1 MITPT
6 IGILTPTIGKP
17 ELLDCLR
24 SVAAQ
29 TIPVR
34 HYVVIDGEDY
44 ADAAT
49 ARMDEC
55 LSTSHLRV
63 ITLQENV
70 GKGFYGHRVYASVPA
85 LMNTDLVIYLDED
98 NTITPDHCESL
109 LDTLNHTQ
117 AQWAYSLRNI
127 VSATGEWLCRD
138 NCESLGKWDAYVP
151 VPNFNQSYRHIDTSC
166 YCVPRTL
173 AITVGPA
180 WYGGWGA
187 DRVFFEHLRQVAP
200 SFACSGL
207 YTVNYRL
214 GGNAGSVQLPYFLAG
229 NAAYA
234 QRFHATFPWLH
245 QEVSHHAS
253 QSVARTHA
261 PQTKIS

>member
-1 MITPT
+1 MTTPT

-34 HYVVIDGEDY
+34 HYVVKDGVEHFENIGHVLAQFSHTD
-44 ADAAT
+44 
-49 ARMDEC
+49 
-55 LSTSHLRV
+55 HLRM
-63 ITLQENV
+63 IALEENV

-85 LMNTDLVIYLDED
+85 LMNTDLVMYLDED
-98 NTITPDHCESL
+98 NTIAPEHCETL
-109 LDTLNHTQ
+109 LNTLQRTHAT
-117 AQWAYSLRNI
+117 WVYSLRNI

-138 NCESLGKWDAYVP
+138 NCESLGKWDAYA
-151 VPNFNQSYRHIDTSC
+151 PNLAQSYRHIDTSC
-166 YCVPRTL
+166 YCVPRRL

-187 DRVFFEHLRQVAP
+187 DRVFFEHLRKVAP
-200 SFACSGL
+200 SFACSGE

-234 QRFHATFPWLH
+234 QRFHSQYPWLQKEEH
-245 QEVSHHAS
+245 SH
-253 QSVARTHA
+253 AR
-261 PQTKIS
+261 